1 MVSGDPFLPLTR
13 ELLDRIAPPDRAS
26 AIPPFQPYGRALRWA
41 RVSGG
46 RAVHVFT
53 PGEEIPMCGVDP
65 VRGKGGVL
73 ARWIT
78 EGYGAVYQPRFYSWS
93 RRGRLGAHGEC
104 QRRAT
109 AWMAQRRAELL
120 EEG

>member
-26 AIPPFQPYGRALRWA
+26 AIPPFQPYGRVLRWA

-46 RAVHVFT
+46 RAVHVFA

-65 VRGKGGVL
+65 VRRGVL

-78 EGYGAVYQPRFYSWS
+78 EGYGSVYQPRGARMW
-93 RRGRLGAHGEC
+93 GRYHRAHGEC

-109 AWMAQRRAELL
+109 AWMAQRRRELL
-120 EEG
+120 GEG

>member
-1 MVSGDPFLPLTR
+1 MSGDPFLPLTR

-41 RVSGG
+41 RVSSG

-65 VRGKGGVL
+65 VRRGVL

-78 EGYGAVYQPRFYSWS
+78 EGHGGVYQPRWHPGHSA
-93 RRGRLGAHGEC
+93 RRAHREC

-109 AWMAQRRAELL
+109 AWMAWRRTEPL
-120 EEG
+120 EES